1 MTDSQPRRDKPSR
14 YPPENPEAREF
25 LVFPDMVGR
34 FVRRG
39 DAMLADNATVVGD
52 VRLAKDVGI
61 WFGVTIRCDDSS
73 ITIGE
78 GTNVQDNS
86 CIHVDVG
93 APLTIGRGVTIG
105 HNVTLHGI
113 EVGDYSLIG
122 MGSIVLGGTRIGE
135 YSLIGAGALIKENAV
150 IPPRSV
156 VLGMPGKIVR
166 RVTDEE
172 MVGMRWRAEHY
183 VERAR
188 SYLADYAGPRVASAE
203 S

>member
-1 MTDSQPRRDKPSR
+1 MSDKKPSR
-14 YPPENPEAREF
+14 YPPENPEDREF
-25 LVFPDMVGR
+25 KVYPDMIGR

-39 DAMLADNATVVGD
+39 AAMVADNATVVGD
-52 VRLAKDVGI
+52 VRLGKDVGI
-61 WFGVTIRCDDSS
+61 WFGVTIRGDDSS

-78 GTNVQDNS
+78 GSNVQDNS

-93 APLTIGRGVTIG
+93 APLTVGRGVTIG
-105 HNVTLHGI
+105 HNVTLHGV

-122 MGSIVLGGTRIGE
+122 MGSIILGGAQIGE

-166 RVTDEE
+166 QVTDEE

-188 SYLADYAGPRVASAE
+188 TYFADYRNA
-203 S
+203 